1 MHHAFLH
8 ISLSSL
14 HDFNVKMPNS
24 TFYEGRKEATTNFSF
39 SF

>member
-24 TFYEGRKEATTNFSF
+24 MFYEGRKEATTNFSF